1 MYKEIMNK
9 TEILSKMKEHQK
21 AYSELS
27 TQLKAITAEE
37 EKKEIQERQLKRLEE
52 YKNKYKFYVKASD
65 DLSEVSFNEI
75 DFSELEK
82 LVTSSFDSEIVSYA
96 LGFDQTGMEGL
107 GHTVGNLTSFTPM
120 VEDEVEGERF
130 IAREKRRR
138 EFIAK
143 SKGQK

>member
-1 MYKEIMNK
+1 MNK

-27 TQLKAITAEE
+27 AQLKAITAEE
-37 EKKEIQERQLKRLEE
+37 ENKELQERQLKRLEE
-52 YKNKYKFYVKASD
+52 YKVKYKFYVHLSE
-65 DLSEVSFNEI
+65 DLSDNTVTLI
-75 DFSELEK
+75 DFEELEK
-82 LVTSSFDSEIVSYA
+82 LVKSSFESNVVSYA

-107 GHTVGNLTSFTPM
+107 GYTVGGGTSFTPM
-120 VEDEVEGERF
+120 VEDEVEAERF

-143 SKGQK
+143 SKGGK